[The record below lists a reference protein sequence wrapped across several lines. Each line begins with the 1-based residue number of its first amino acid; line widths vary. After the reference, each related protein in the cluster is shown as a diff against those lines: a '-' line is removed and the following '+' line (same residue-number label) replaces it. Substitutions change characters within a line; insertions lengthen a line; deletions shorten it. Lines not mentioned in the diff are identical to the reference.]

1 MTEFIKGL
9 DLCESF
15 FFEVAKPL
23 LDSEFPSL
31 KYSAALIGY
40 GSDVIGFDNEISTD
54 HMWGPRFNLFLE
66 ENNFEKVSKRISEV
80 FSSKFPYDFRGY
92 STSFSKPDIN
102 DSGVRHPELIREG
115 KINHLIEF
123 YTLNGFFEDY
133 LGCKPTQDISIG
145 EWLTI
150 PEHRLHAV
158 TSGRV
163 FHDDIG
169 LSVIRE
175 KLSFYPDD
183 IWLYLIASQ
192 WRMISEEK
200 AFVGRCGQ
208 VGDELGSRIITL
220 RIINHL
226 MRLSFLMERKYAPYS
241 KWFGSEFNTLEI
253 SHDLLHIF
261 EKASLSSH
269 WEDRQNFLSK
279 AFIIIAE
286 KHNSLNI
293 TPYIKPNI
301 GNYFGR
307 PYLVL
312 NTDDFE
318 NEVTKSIES
327 ELLRNKAKIGSVSH
341 FTNDTGI
348 YDDLGICNQLKVLF
362 K

>member
-15 FFEVAKPL
+15 YLEVAKPL

-31 KYSAALIGY
+31 KYSAALVGY

-54 HMWGPRFNLFLE
+54 HMWGPRFILFLE
-66 ENNFEKVSKRISEV
+66 DNNFEKVSKRISDV
-80 FSSKFPYDFRGY
+80 FSSKFPYEFRGY
-92 STSFSKPDIN
+92 STNFSEPDIN
-102 DSGVRHPELIREG
+102 DCGVRHSKLIREG

-123 YTLNGFFEDY
+123 YTLNGFFENY
-133 LGCKPTQDISIG
+133 LGYKPIQDITIN
-145 EWLTI
+145 EWLTF
-150 PEHRLHAV
+150 PEHRLLAV
-158 TSGRV
+158 TSGKV
-163 FHDDIG
+163 FHDELG
-169 LSVIRE
+169 LSVVRE

-183 IWLYLIASQ
+183 IWLFLIASQ
-192 WRMISEEK
+192 WKMISEEK

-226 MRLSFLMERKYAPYS
+226 MRLCFLMERSYAPYS
-241 KWFGSEFNTLEI
+241 KWFGSAFNTLEI
-253 SHDLLHIF
+253 SNELKNIL
-261 EKASLSSH
+261 EKTSLADH
-269 WEDRQNFLSK
+269 WEERQVFLSE
-279 AFIIIAE
+279 AFMIVAE

-301 GNYFGR
+301 GKYFGR

-318 NEVTKSIES
+318 NEISKSIKS
-327 ELLRNKAKIGSVSH
+327 ELLRNNAKIGSVSH

-348 YDDLGICNQLKVLF
+348 FDDLEICNALKILF
-362 K
+362 